1 METVR
6 WIISLIVA
14 IPAGLCTAMNFGL
27 ACRNLLC
34 FTSRGPS
41 PIPMVGLVFASIGL
55 LAVPKTESIASRLAV
70 AAFVLF
76 LFFEVSHPISTA
88 LNDLRARI
96 TGRPPT

>member
-1 METVR
+1 
-6 WIISLIVA
+6 
-14 IPAGLCTAMNFGL
+14 
-27 ACRNLLC
+27 
-34 FTSRGPS
+34 
-41 PIPMVGLVFASIGL
+41 MVGLVFASIGL